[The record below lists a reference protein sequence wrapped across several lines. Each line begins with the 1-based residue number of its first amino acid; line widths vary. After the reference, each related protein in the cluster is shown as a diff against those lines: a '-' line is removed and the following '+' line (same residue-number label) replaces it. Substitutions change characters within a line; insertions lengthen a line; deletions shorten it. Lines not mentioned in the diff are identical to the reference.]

1 MAAMDDFD
9 VCDSTF
15 APGFSSTTNFSQLT
29 RMASTPFHQPTSA
42 QPQALPEPGVSFI
55 KPQLPVLREERD
67 DAVESSATSHDN
79 INRSFSPLIH
89 SSHLLNK
96 QKHVVL
102 FMFWL

>member
-1 MAAMDDFD
+1 MVAMDDFD

-15 APGFSSTTNFSQLT
+15 APGFSSTTNLSQLT

-42 QPQALPEPGVSFI
+42 QALPEPGVSFI

-67 DAVESSATSHDN
+67 DAVESYATSHDN